1 MVSILEMIMLIC
13 FGFSWPINFRK
24 AYQSRSTKGVSLTFF
39 CLIEA
44 GYISGIASKILGG
57 NITWVLFFYVLNLVT
72 VAANIILYFV
82 NRRRERRER
91 RG

>member
-44 GYISGIASKILGG
+44 GYISGIDPEGWRSCRRLGPVCSKAP
-57 NITWVLFFYVLNLVT
+57 V
-72 VAANIILYFV
+72 
-82 NRRRERRER
+82 
-91 RG
+91 